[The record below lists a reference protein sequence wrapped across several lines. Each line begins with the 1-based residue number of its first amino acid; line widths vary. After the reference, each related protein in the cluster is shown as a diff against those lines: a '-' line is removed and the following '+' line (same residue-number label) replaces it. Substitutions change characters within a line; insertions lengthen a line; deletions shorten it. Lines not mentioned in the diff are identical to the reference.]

1 MDACVTLGIYQLRS
15 RRGTFAVGP
24 VTASLQAG
32 DCLALIGVNG
42 AGKTTL
48 LETLAGFFPVMS
60 GHVWLD
66 GEDIT
71 ARAPEHR
78 RMAYLP
84 QDLALFPHLSAIEN
98 VAFAARRRRVREWQ
112 REVDALV
119 AEFGLEDLRARYPHQ
134 LSRGQAQ
141 RVAFARA
148 LAARPA
154 VLLLDEPAAN
164 LDPQGQRNFH
174 AAVSKLLI
182 ERGSTVVFATHD
194 ILDSLSFADQLIV
207 LDQGQ
212 VVQAGPREALFDAP
226 ASVRVAE
233 LLGISNVWP
242 ADILGTLGGV
252 VRICTGGC
260 ELQCAAA
267 PIPQNSS
274 CVAIGPGEIEVLP
287 GAPTDTTNCLKAVV
301 RSLQVGSRTASL
313 NLAAAPGDIQA
324 TLPPWRAADVVV
336 GETIWIRLP
345 ADRLRLLPGPCSD

>member
-1 MDACVTLGIYQLRS
+1 MRLGIDQLTS

-24 VTASLQAG
+24 VTVSLEAG

-48 LETLAGFFPVMS
+48 LETLAGFFPVVS

-66 GEDIT
+66 GADIT
-71 ARAPEHR
+71 ACAPEHR

-98 VAFAARRRRVREWQ
+98 VAFAARRRRFRGWQ
-112 REVDALV
+112 REVDALI

-164 LDPQGQRNFH
+164 LDLPGQRNFY
-174 AAVSKLLI
+174 ATVGRLLI

-194 ILDSLSFADQLIV
+194 ILDSMSFADQLIV
-207 LDQGQ
+207 LDQGH
-212 VVQAGPREALFDAP
+212 VVQAGPREALFDTP

-242 ADILGTLGGV
+242 ANILGTLDGV

-260 ELQCAAA
+260 ELQCAAVPVPRVA
-267 PIPQNSS
+267 SR
-274 CVAIGPGEIEVLP
+274 VAIGPGEIEVLP

-301 RSLQVGSRTASL
+301 RSLQIGSRTASL
-313 NLAAAPGDIQA
+313 SLEAAPGDIQV
-324 TLPPWRAADVVV
+324 TLPPWHAADVVV
-336 GETIWIRLP
+336 GEAIWIRLP
-345 ADRLRLLPGPCSD
+345 ADRLRLLPGPPSG